1 MFAPRCVACGLPVIE
16 LRGQH
21 DVLAAYVVESGTA
34 PLDSA
39 GSWHT
44 ACLTASP
51 AGELWHLAL
60 RHSYLDVRGYR
71 LLADTENWTVV
82 QNPNTGEVLALGRQG
97 STLGL
102 SSIPGLRA
110 TPSATPSAGGT
121 SYRARV
127 YEYNLDPGDE
137 QLTTRIQQELRDTG
151 RYPVLD
157 LAEAWG
163 IRERLSHPEVLA
175 DAAFRLDPEVEPE
188 WTPHSV
194 IAAVEHGV
202 FVPAELTPH
211 LRLHPPL

>member
-1 MFAPRCVACGLPVIE
+1 MSAPRCVACRLPVIE

-21 DVLAAYVVESGTA
+21 DVLAAYVVQAGTA

-44 ACLTASP
+44 GCLTASP

-102 SSIPGLRA
+102 SGIPGLRA
-110 TPSATPSAGGT
+110 TPSGDGT
-121 SYRARV
+121 GYRARV
-127 YEYNLDPGDE
+127 YEYNLEPGDE
-137 QLTTRIQQELRDTG
+137 QLTTRIQQQLRDAG

-188 WTPHSV
+188 WTTRSV

-202 FVPAELTPH
+202 FVPAELTRY
-211 LRLHPPL
+211 LQLHPLL